1 MRKGLVYGAVIVSCA
16 AWFGVVDATYVI
28 KLKNGNEYVTTR
40 YWHEGGQ
47 VLFDTYG
54 GTFGIEKRF
63 VVKIEKTEQVVKLVT
78 VSDRDPS
85 ERTQTDSKKGS
96 DEQGKETQQ
105 EATPKKE
112 KAADDPIVG
121 ELNRLKEKSQEVGGM
136 LTGEIRELLSQI
148 TAFKNKLVKDSKL
161 FIEYGREFND
171 LNETADTVEAAL
183 RSFCFQLTTFNGC
196 SARDF
201 LTSQLL

>member
-40 YWHEGGQ
+40 YWHDGSQ

-54 GTFGIEKRF
+54 GIFGIEKRF
-63 VVKIEKTEQVVKLVT
+63 VVKIEKTEQVVRLAT
-78 VSDRDPS
+78 ITDREPS
-85 ERTQTDSKKGS
+85 EKPLLDSAKEGNEPAREKEKAEGKSKK
-96 DEQGKETQQ
+96 Q
-105 EATPKKE
+105 

-183 RSFCFQLTTFNGC
+183 RSRTQ
-196 SARDF
+196 
-201 LTSQLL
+201 

>member
-183 RSFCFQLTTFNGC
+183 RSRTQ
-196 SARDF
+196 
-201 LTSQLL
+201 

>member
-1 MRKGLVYGAVIVSCA
+1 LAKSLIDGKMRVDFGEGAEMRKGLVYGVVIAACA

-40 YWHEGGQ
+40 YWHDGSQ

-54 GTFGIEKRF
+54 GIFGIEKRF

-183 RSFCFQLTTFNGC
+183 RSRTQ
-196 SARDF
+196 
-201 LTSQLL
+201 

>member
-28 KLKNGNEYVTTR
+28 ELKNGNEYVTTR
-40 YWHEGGQ
+40 YWHDGSQ

-54 GTFGIEKRF
+54 GIFGIEKRF

-78 VSDRDPS
+78 VSDRDQS
-85 ERTQTDSKKGS
+85 ERTQTNSRIGS
-96 DEQGKETQQ
+96 DEQGKETQR

-183 RSFCFQLTTFNGC
+183 RSRTQ
-196 SARDF
+196 
-201 LTSQLL
+201 